1 MNIRDW
7 PEQERPREKLL
18 ARGAAAL
25 SDAELLAVFFGTGQ
39 RGLNA
44 IDLGRQLLHRH
55 GGLRRLLRLPC
66 AELVREP
73 GLGLARASRLCA
85 ALELATRHLAM
96 RMEEPDALTDPRVA
110 GDYFRARLRD
120 RQREVFACLFMDTR
134 HRPIAIE
141 ELFHGTLDRSEVHPR
156 EVVKRALAH
165 NAAAVM
171 LAHNHP
177 SGVSEPSSADRHIT
191 QMLAQS
197 LALVDIRVLDHLIIG
212 EGEPVSFAARGWL

>member
-197 LALVDIRVLDHLIIG
+197 LALVDIRVLDHLVIG

>member
-7 PEQERPREKLL
+7 PELERPREKLL
-18 ARGAAAL
+18 ARGSTAL

-55 GGLRRLLRLPC
+55 GGLRGLLRLSC
-66 AELVREP
+66 DELVREP

-85 ALELATRHLAM
+85 ALELATRHLAL
-96 RMEEPDALTDPRVA
+96 RLEEPDALSDPRRA

-120 RQREVFACLFMDTR
+120 RQREVFACLFLDTR

-141 ELFHGTLDRSEVHPR
+141 ELFQGTLSQSEVHPR

-165 NAAAVM
+165 NAAAVL

-177 SGVSEPSSADRHIT
+177 SGVAEPSAADRRIT
-191 QMLAQS
+191 QVLCQS
-197 LALVDIRVLDHLIIG
+197 LALVDVRVLDHLVIG
-212 EGEPVSFAARGWL
+212 DGEPVSFAARGWI

>member
-18 ARGAAAL
+18 TLGPAAL
-25 SDAELLAVFFGTGQ
+25 SDAELLGVFFGTGQ

-44 IDLGRQLLHRH
+44 IELGRHLLTRH
-55 GGLRRLLRLPC
+55 GGLRGLLRLPC

-96 RMEEPDALTDPRVA
+96 RLEEPDALTDPRHA
-110 GDYFRARLRD
+110 GNYFRARLRD

-165 NAAAVM
+165 NAAAVV

-177 SGVSEPSSADRHIT
+177 SGVSEPSAADRRIT
-191 QMLAQS
+191 QLLSQS
-197 LALVDIRVLDHLIIG
+197 LALVDVRVLDHLVIG
-212 EGEPVSFAARGWL
+212 DGEPVSFAARGWL